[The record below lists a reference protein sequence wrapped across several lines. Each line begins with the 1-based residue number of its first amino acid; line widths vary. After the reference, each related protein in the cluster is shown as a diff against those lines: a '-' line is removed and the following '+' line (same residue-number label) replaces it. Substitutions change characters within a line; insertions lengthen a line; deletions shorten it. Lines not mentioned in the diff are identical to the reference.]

1 MIACLTSA
9 PSTWGERMSGW
20 MGAYQAQPWLGRVE
34 AAFAAYKTKI
44 WSFLTCFS
52 GAVKTEP

>member
-1 MIACLTSA
+1 
-9 PSTWGERMSGW
+9 MSGW